1 MSAWAP
7 SVIANMNRLFV
18 PPGVVFEPDV
28 AGRGWSGLSVNEL
41 LLRMHLERAPGYR
54 LRRVDLAARLDL
66 SQSGVTRMLAPME
79 KLGRVERAADSRDAR
94 VGYVALRKAG
104 LRLAQ
109 EGIRLSRTGLR
120 PG

>member
-94 VGYVALRKAG
+94 VGYVVPRKAG
-104 LRLAQ
+104 LRLVQ